1 MDAQVLMQGAAQMP
15 ITELERFVQQLN
27 ALIVQRKTTDTNYRQ
42 RFLLGKINETILS
55 KDKTERYQFLIY
67 KHEFNVLSDAEHQEL
82 MQLTEDEETIRVQ
95 RLTYLVELAQ
105 LKGLGL
111 SQLMENL
118 GLNQRAN
125 ALIS

>member
-1 MDAQVLMQGAAQMP
+1 MDAQVLIQ
-15 ITELERFVQQLN
+15 
-27 ALIVQRKTTDTNYRQ
+27 D
-42 RFLLGKINETILS
+42 KINETILS

-67 KHEFNVLSDAEHQEL
+67 KHEFNVLSDAEYQEL
-82 MQLTEDEETIRVQ
+82 MQLTEEEETIRVQ

>member
-67 KHEFNVLSDAEHQEL
+67 KHEFSMLSDAEYQEL
-82 MQLTEDEETIRVQ
+82 MQLTEEEETIRVQ

-105 LKGLGL
+105 LKGLSL

-118 GLNQRAN
+118 GLNRSAN
-125 ALIS
+125 A

>member
-1 MDAQVLMQGAAQMP
+1 MDTQVLMQGAAQMP

-82 MQLTEDEETIRVQ
+82 LHLTEEEETIRVQ
-95 RLTYLVELAQ
+95 RLTYLIELSQ
-105 LKGLGL
+105 LKGLSLG
-111 SQLMENL
+111 QLMENL
-118 GLNQRAN
+118 GLNRPAN
-125 ALIS
+125 A

>member
-1 MDAQVLMQGAAQMP
+1 MDAHVLMQGAAQMP

-42 RFLLGKINETILS
+42 RFLLGKINETILG

-67 KHEFNVLSDAEHQEL
+67 KHEFNVLSDAEYQEL
-82 MQLTEDEETIRVQ
+82 MHLTEEEETIRVQ

-105 LKGLGL
+105 LKGFSLE
-111 SQLMENL
+111 QLMENL

-125 ALIS
+125 A

>member
-67 KHEFNVLSDAEHQEL
+67 KHEFSMLSDAEYQEL
-82 MQLTEDEETIRVQ
+82 MQLTEEEETIRVQ

-105 LKGLGL
+105 LKGLSL

-118 GLNQRAN
+118 GLNRPAN
-125 ALIS
+125 A

>member
-1 MDAQVLMQGAAQMP
+1 MDAQVLIQ
-15 ITELERFVQQLN
+15 
-27 ALIVQRKTTDTNYRQ
+27 D
-42 RFLLGKINETILS
+42 KINETILS
-55 KDKTERYQFLIY
+55 KDKIERYQFLIY
-67 KHEFNVLSDAEHQEL
+67 KHEFNVLSDAEYQEL
-82 MQLTEDEETIRVQ
+82 MQLTEEEETIRVQ